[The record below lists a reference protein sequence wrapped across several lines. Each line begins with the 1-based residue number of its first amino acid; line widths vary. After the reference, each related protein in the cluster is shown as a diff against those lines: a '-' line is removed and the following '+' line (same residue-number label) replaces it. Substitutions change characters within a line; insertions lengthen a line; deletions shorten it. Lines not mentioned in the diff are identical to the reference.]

1 VHGLQHVGEQGAA
14 RSRSQK
20 NLLEVQRL
28 GAAPASRTLFELL
41 CEQAERYPDRIAV
54 ICGERATTYRDLAV
68 GAGRIGAALRAH
80 GIGRGDQVGILVNN
94 RLEWLEACFG
104 ATALG
109 AVAVPFSTWSKPGEL
124 AYLLADSA
132 VEALIAVDAF
142 GAEDFA
148 ASLVALAPNFRRLR
162 LIVMLGG
169 ALRPGW
175 IGYAEFRASAAPLDA
190 RAGGEQAS
198 PVDDALIL
206 YTSGSSARPK
216 AVRLQHYAIIEN
228 GFAIGERMR
237 LSPDDRVLLAPP
249 LFWAYGACNALP
261 ATLSHGAALVL
272 HGRFDAGEWIGLVE
286 RHCCTAAY
294 TLPSITGAVLRH
306 PEFRRDR
313 VASLRTGLMIGSA
326 EEVRIAAEEL
336 GAAQICNIY
345 GATEIYGN
353 SFVTPC
359 DWPLKRRMAGQGPPL
374 PGVRLRIVD
383 PETGGAVPPGAT
395 GALEVTGY
403 VSPGYCGGSAEHNAA
418 AFTGDGYF
426 RTGDLG
432 FVDEEGDFHFVA
444 RDSDIIKRAGIN
456 VSPAEIESLL
466 LAHPAV
472 AQAAVVGAAS
482 GERGEAIVAFVV
494 LRPAAEITAE
504 GLRAHCRAVA
514 SSYKVPDHIAFRTH
528 LPVTETGK
536 IFRRGLKEEAAKLP
550 IEWAPYSRT
559 ELKPSPGPASASRR
573 SRV

>member
-1 VHGLQHVGEQGAA
+1 M
-14 RSRSQK
+14 
-20 NLLEVQRL
+20 N
-28 GAAPASRTLFELL
+28 PPDSRTLFDLMR
-41 CEQAERYPDRIAV
+41 EQAENYPDRTAV
-54 ICGERATTYRDLAV
+54 ICGERAATYRNLADS
-68 GAGRIGAALRAH
+68 AGRIGAALRAY
-80 GIGRGDQVGILVNN
+80 GIGRGDRVGILVNN

-109 AVAVPFSTWSKPGEL
+109 AVAVPFSTWSKPAEL

-132 VEALIAVDAF
+132 VQALIAVDSF
-142 GAEDFA
+142 GGQDFA
-148 ASLVALAPNFRRLR
+148 ASLTALAPNSPHLR

-169 ALRPGW
+169 DIRPGW
-175 IGYAEFRASAAPLDA
+175 ISYADFRAAAPRDALAPGVGASAA
-190 RAGGEQAS
+190 
-198 PVDDALIL
+198 DDALIL

-272 HGRFDAGEWIGLVE
+272 QGRFDAGEWIGLVE
-286 RHCCTAAY
+286 RHRCTAVY

-306 PEFRRDR
+306 PGFRPER
-313 VASLRTGLMIGSA
+313 VASLRTGLMIGSP
-326 EEVRIAAEEL
+326 EEVRIAAEDL

-353 SFVTPC
+353 SCVTPC
-359 DWPLKRRMAGQGPPL
+359 EWPLDRRMAGQGPPL
-374 PGVRLRIVD
+374 PGVTLRIVD
-383 PETGGAVPPGAT
+383 PESGGAVPEGET
-395 GALEVTGY
+395 GALEVAGY
-403 VSPGYCGGSAEHNAA
+403 VTPGYCGASAEHNKAG
-418 AFTGDGYF
+418 FTSDGYF

-432 FVDEEGDFHFVA
+432 FLDEAGGFHFVA
-444 RDSDIIKRAGIN
+444 RDADIIKRAGIN

-466 LAHPAV
+466 LTHPAV

-494 LRPAAEITAE
+494 PKPSAQITAE
-504 GLRAHCRAVA
+504 ALRAHCRSLA
-514 SSYKVPDHIAFRTH
+514 SSYKVPDHIEIRAA

-536 IFRRGLKEEAAKLP
+536 LFRRALREEAQKLV
-550 IEWAPYSRT
+550 RD
-559 ELKPSPGPASASRR
+559 GG
-573 SRV
+573 

>member
-1 VHGLQHVGEQGAA
+1 ME
-14 RSRSQK
+14 
-20 NLLEVQRL
+20 
-28 GAAPASRTLFELL
+28 APDSRTLSGLL
-41 CEQAERYPDRIAV
+41 CEQAERYPDRTAI
-54 ICGERATTYRDLAV
+54 ICGERVATYRDLAD
-68 GAGRIGAALRAH
+68 GAFRIGAALREH
-80 GIGRGDQVGILVNN
+80 GIGRGDRVGILVNN

-104 ATALG
+104 ASALG
-109 AVAVPFSTWSKPGEL
+109 AVVVPFSTWSKPGEL
-124 AYLLADSA
+124 AFLLADSG
-132 VEALIAVDAF
+132 VEALIAVDSF

-148 ASLVALAPNFRRLR
+148 ASLAALAPNAPRLR
-162 LIVMLGG
+162 LLVMLGG
-169 ALRPGW
+169 ELRPGW
-175 IGYAEFRASAAPLDA
+175 IGYAEFRASGAPLPGD
-190 RAGGEQAS
+190 GAS
-198 PVDDALIL
+198 PADDALIL

-272 HGRFDAGEWIGLVE
+272 EGRFDAGEWIGLVE
-286 RHCCTAAY
+286 RHRCTAAY
-294 TLPSITGAVLRH
+294 TLPTITGAVLRH
-306 PEFRRDR
+306 PEFRRER

-336 GAAQICNIY
+336 GIAQICNIY

-353 SFVTPC
+353 SCVTPC
-359 DWPLKRRMAGQGPPL
+359 EWPLQRRMAGQGPPL

-383 PETGGAVPPGAT
+383 PETGVALPPGEP
-395 GALEVTGY
+395 GGLEVAGY
-403 VSPGYCGGSAEHNAA
+403 VTPGYCGASAEHNAA

-432 FVDEEGDFHFVA
+432 FVDEAGGFHFVA
-444 RDSDIIKRAGIN
+444 RNSDIIKRAGIN

-466 LAHPAV
+466 LTHPGV
-472 AQAAVVGAAS
+472 SQAAVIGAAA

-494 LRPAAEITAE
+494 RQPGAEISTEA
-504 GLRAHCRAVA
+504 LRAHCRALA
-514 SSYKVPDHIAFRTH
+514 SSYKVPDHIEFRAA

-536 IFRRGLKEEAAKLP
+536 LFRRALRDEAQKLVNNG
-550 IEWAPYSRT
+550 R
-559 ELKPSPGPASASRR
+559 
-573 SRV
+573 

>member
-1 VHGLQHVGEQGAA
+1 M
-14 RSRSQK
+14 
-20 NLLEVQRL
+20 
-28 GAAPASRTLFELL
+28 PPPDSRTLFDLL
-41 CEQAERYPDRIAV
+41 REQARRYADCTAV
-54 ICGERATTYRDLAV
+54 ICGERTATYRDLAD
-68 GAGRIGAALRAH
+68 GAGRISAALRMH
-80 GIGRGDQVGILVNN
+80 GIGRGDRVGILVNN
-94 RLEWLEACFG
+94 RLEWLETCFG

-109 AVAVPFSTWSKPGEL
+109 AVAVPFSTWSKPPEL

-132 VEALIAVDAF
+132 VAALIAVDSF

-148 ASLVALAPNFRRLR
+148 ASLTALAPSSPHLR

-169 ALRPGW
+169 KVRPGW
-175 IGYAEFRASAAPLDA
+175 IGYAKFRAAAAPLGA
-190 RAGGEQAS
+190 LAPGEGAS
-198 PVDDALIL
+198 PADDALVL

-272 HGRFDAGEWIGLVE
+272 QGRFDGGEWIGLVE
-286 RHCCTAAY
+286 RHGCTAAY
-294 TLPSITGAVLRH
+294 TLPTITGAVLRD
-306 PEFRRDR
+306 PGFRRER
-313 VASLRTGLMIGSA
+313 VANLRTGLMIGSP
-326 EEVRIAAEEL
+326 EEVRIAAQDL

-353 SFVTPC
+353 SCVTPC
-359 DWPLKRRMAGQGPPL
+359 DWPLARRMMGQGPPL

-383 PETGGAVPPGAT
+383 PETGQAMPPGAT
-395 GALEVTGY
+395 GALEVAGY
-403 VSPGYCGGSAEHNAA
+403 VTPGYCGASAEHNHA

-432 FVDEEGDFHFVA
+432 FVDEAGGLHFVA
-444 RDSDIIKRAGIN
+444 RNSDIIKRAGIN

-466 LAHPAV
+466 LTHPSV
-472 AQAAVVGAAS
+472 AQAAVVGAAA

-494 LRPAAEITAE
+494 PQPMAEISAE
-504 GLRAHCRAVA
+504 ALRAHCRALA
-514 SSYKVPDHIAFRTH
+514 SSYKTPDRIEIRAA

-536 IFRRGLKEEAAKLP
+536 LFRRALKEEAQTLVQD
-550 IEWAPYSRT
+550 R
-559 ELKPSPGPASASRR
+559 G
-573 SRV
+573 